1 MKAQRINYGSRPME
15 HLVEQ
20 FHVTNLNPS
29 LPITKILIF
38 RIRFPKFLGFR
49 VLGFPTYSLPKF

>member
-20 FHVTNLNPS
+20 FHVTNLTPS
-29 LPITKILIF
+29 SPITKVLIS
-38 RIRFPKFLGFR
+38 RIRFPNFLGFR
-49 VLGFPTYSLPKF
+49 ILGFPNYSLLKF